1 MLVPEDNT
9 PHMCGYSY
17 ECNRQSD
24 YHGDG
29 ESILAAL
36 HGKPFNRSRP
46 IFWEWLGTKA
56 EPDWWPRLAVRE
68 GDWKLVL
75 TDDTNRME
83 LHRLSDDRA
92 ESTDLAKDYPDIVSR
107 LAKLAFAWKATLP
120 EKPDP
125 ECISKSN
132 PASGNSPSKKADQAM
147 TAPD

>member
-1 MLVPEDNT
+1 MTNRITIRLVATLLTVFSAQAEIPTTTNYLIGT
-9 PHMCGYSY
+9 SY
-17 ECNRQSD
+17 
-24 YHGDG
+24 
-29 ESILAAL
+29 
-36 HGKPFNRSRP
+36 
-46 IFWEWLGTKA
+46 

-132 PASGNSPSKKADQAM
+132 PASGNSPSKKAHQAM